1 MSNYDDLIKRLQPY
15 YNDLPVEGMNA
26 LDELVNAVRDLQAQN
41 IRLLAFVEW
50 VDTIVSNPVS
60 LYSVHALD
68 GLFGMTRDKIAALSG
83 DVRKSYYCEFCDK
96 EHMLHE
102 DALGF
107 HHIIKGE
114 RVACSS
120 AYSKDES

>member
-1 MSNYDDLIKRLQPY
+1 MSQHDELIKRVQPY

-83 DVRKSYYCEFCDK
+83 EEGKSK
-96 EHMLHE
+96 
-102 DALGF
+102 
-107 HHIIKGE
+107 
-114 RVACSS
+114 
-120 AYSKDES
+120 